1 MNRKTLSI
9 FGDKIC
15 ELPLTHLQNV
25 MYSVGK
31 GWANTVAG
39 KLPFC
44 GFMTALDHLTSMD
57 VHHVLN
63 KSALDYNVNT
73 PSFKANVTMASTL
86 SMQEKEDWVRSNE
99 TKTRDRK
106 RYRVEPIAADE
117 DQVGS
122 NILKFWNNL

>member
-1 MNRKTLSI
+1 MTMILSHLNILLITKMIINSHDLFYEGGLMNRKTLSI

-63 KSALDYNVNT
+63 KSALD
-73 PSFKANVTMASTL
+73 
-86 SMQEKEDWVRSNE
+86 
-99 TKTRDRK
+99 
-106 RYRVEPIAADE
+106 
-117 DQVGS
+117 
-122 NILKFWNNL
+122 

>member
-1 MNRKTLSI
+1 
-9 FGDKIC
+9 
-15 ELPLTHLQNV
+15 

-63 KSALDYNVNT
+63 KSALD
-73 PSFKANVTMASTL
+73 
-86 SMQEKEDWVRSNE
+86 
-99 TKTRDRK
+99 
-106 RYRVEPIAADE
+106 
-117 DQVGS
+117 
-122 NILKFWNNL
+122 

>member
-1 MNRKTLSI
+1 MIRILSHLDILLITKIIIFSQDLCCEGGLINRKTLSV

-15 ELPLTHLQNV
+15 ELPLTHLQDV

-63 KSALDYNVNT
+63 RSDLD
-73 PSFKANVTMASTL
+73 
-86 SMQEKEDWVRSNE
+86 
-99 TKTRDRK
+99 
-106 RYRVEPIAADE
+106 
-117 DQVGS
+117 
-122 NILKFWNNL
+122 

>member
-1 MNRKTLSI
+1 MILSHLDIPLITRIIIISHDLCYVGKLINRKTLSF

-63 KSALDYNVNT
+63 KSALD
-73 PSFKANVTMASTL
+73 
-86 SMQEKEDWVRSNE
+86 
-99 TKTRDRK
+99 
-106 RYRVEPIAADE
+106 
-117 DQVGS
+117 
-122 NILKFWNNL
+122 